1 MTLTP
6 ERLPILPAKADMVLA
21 GACRAVLMMLMPTG
35 LYWLVILAVILEA
48 LALSILDPMRGSL
61 QMINI
66 DREERA
72 RMLSYFYALCMLITS
87 PLSWLAGLAAEVD
100 RAYPFAMNFVL
111 TVAAIVLVCV
121 LWKVRRTDIDEVAE

>member
-1 MTLTP
+1 MRRFRHPVL
-6 ERLPILPAKADMVLA
+6 LGLGLLILQQ
-21 GACRAVLMMLMPTG
+21 VLMMLMPKG
-35 LYWLVILAVILEA
+35 LYWLVIVAVVLEA

-111 TVAAIVLVCV
+111 TVIAMVLVCV
-121 LWKVRRTDIDEVAE
+121 LWKVRRTDLDEDVA